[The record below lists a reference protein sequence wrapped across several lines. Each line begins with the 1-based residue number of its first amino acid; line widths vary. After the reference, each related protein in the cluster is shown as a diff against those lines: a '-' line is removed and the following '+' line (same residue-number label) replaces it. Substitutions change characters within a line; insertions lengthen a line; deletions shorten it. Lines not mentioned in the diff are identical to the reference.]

1 MHEDDDY
8 DLFIT
13 ATAAS
18 AVAVIVT
25 RRRRHGNVAGC
36 CGPGD
41 GYLSEITMLIEA
53 DTGRRN
59 RIS

>member
-1 MHEDDDY
+1 MHEDDDD

-25 RRRRHGNVAGC
+25 RRRRHSNVAGC

-41 GYLSEITMLIEA
+41 GYLPEITMLIEA